1 MLHDDYHIRIT
12 GRQVYRGG
20 DLEPGEITL
29 QTTGTYRERP
39 GAQFIAYKEYDEDDP
54 RVCHT
59 AILKVEPQRLTMM
72 RQGSDTKLILEKGR
86 RHLCLYDTG
95 FGTFS
100 VGVFTS
106 ELDSTLSDRGGHLSV
121 KYTLDVDSALS
132 SANEIEVDLRP
143 AAAQDP

>member
-1 MLHDDYHIRIT
+1 MLHDDYQICIT
-12 GRQVYRGG
+12 GRQVYDGG
-20 DLEPGEITL
+20 DLEPGEVTL

-95 FGTFS
+95 LGTFS

-106 ELDSTLSDRGGHLSV
+106 ELSSTLSHRGGRLSV
-121 KYTLDVDSALS
+121 KYTLDVDSTLS
-132 SANEIEVDLRP
+132 SANEIEVSIKP
-143 AAAQDP
+143 VSQ